1 MLHCDPASSH
11 GGHTMKLLAAI
22 GVLFFVSVPAH
33 AQTAKPCEELKDE
46 ITKKLDAKGV
56 KGYTLDIVAKDK
68 DAEGKVVGTC
78 DGGTK
83 KIIFTKTSAPPKP
96 RRSQHPSPNP
106 RSARPPRPPSFRT
119 EQADFFFPF
128 HSCERVGLRRE
139 ESLCSSLC
147 FLRGALGGWQLA
159 FRGQTA

>member
-22 GVLFFVSVPAH
+22 GFLLFVSASAHAQAQAQAPAP
-33 AQTAKPCEELKDE
+33 AQTAKSCEELKDE

-83 KIIFTKTSAPPKP
+83 KILYNRPSDPGEGTTQALRWRSTKCAEA
-96 RRSQHPSPNP
+96 RR
-106 RSARPPRPPSFRT
+106 
-119 EQADFFFPF
+119 
-128 HSCERVGLRRE
+128 RR
-139 ESLCSSLC
+139 
-147 FLRGALGGWQLA
+147 R
-159 FRGQTA
+159 

>member
-1 MLHCDPASSH
+1 
-11 GGHTMKLLAAI
+11 MKALAAMA
-22 GVLFFVSVPAH
+22 VLLFVSVPAH

-83 KIIFTKTSAPPKP
+83 KIIYTKMSTPAATPAKETPKP
-96 RRSQHPSPNP
+96 
-106 RSARPPRPPSFRT
+106 
-119 EQADFFFPF
+119 
-128 HSCERVGLRRE
+128 
-139 ESLCSSLC
+139 
-147 FLRGALGGWQLA
+147 
-159 FRGQTA
+159 